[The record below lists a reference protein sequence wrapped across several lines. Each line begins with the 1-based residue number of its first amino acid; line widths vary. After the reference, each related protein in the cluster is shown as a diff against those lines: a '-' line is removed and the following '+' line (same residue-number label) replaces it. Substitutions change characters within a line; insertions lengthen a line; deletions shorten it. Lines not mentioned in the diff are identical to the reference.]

1 MGARNYEGGRTRSS
15 PQRNKISKTSS
26 SKSWTTFTSSLYPIS
41 VRRREGTAALRLYKQ
56 TAIDNR
62 GLKRAGTMRH
72 ERRRHRAMARSNHVK
87 FSHAT
92 ALCCFLRTP
101 IREQMV
107 EAEVHCGNTIV
118 LVKIANSKYGSVYAL
133 ATIYEITP
141 KSTLINDQSTSSA
154 PLMSSRP
161 TGQT

>member
-1 MGARNYEGGRTRSS
+1 
-15 PQRNKISKTSS
+15 
-26 SKSWTTFTSSLYPIS
+26 
-41 VRRREGTAALRLYKQ
+41 
-56 TAIDNR
+56 
-62 GLKRAGTMRH
+62 
-72 ERRRHRAMARSNHVK
+72 MARSNHVNI
-87 FSHAT
+87 SHAT
-92 ALCCFLRTP
+92 ALCCFLQTP

-118 LVKIANSKYGSVYAL
+118 LVKTANSKYGSVYAL